1 VIGDARDLH
10 PIVRD
15 EIARIAEEAIRN
27 SCLHSK
33 ASQLS
38 IELRYGRDLI
48 LRFNDNGVGIDPD
61 VMDVG
66 KQGHFGLQGMKE
78 RSARIRA
85 RITITSTLNAG
96 TQIILNVPGDAIY
109 RREKKSRFSALRT
122 LKLWPRPSH
131 GQRSNADRQSNFD
144 DE

>member
-1 VIGDARDLH
+1 L
-10 PIVRD
+10 
-15 EIARIAEEAIRN
+15 
-27 SCLHSK
+27 K
-33 ASQLS
+33 
-38 IELRYGRDLI
+38 
-48 LRFNDNGVGIDPD
+48 DNGVGIDPD

-85 RITITSTLNAG
+85 RITITSTLNVG

-109 RREKKSRFSALRT
+109 RREKKSRFSALGT
-122 LKLWPRPSH
+122 LKLWPR
-131 GQRSNADRQSNFD
+131 RSNAQKPNVDRRSHSD